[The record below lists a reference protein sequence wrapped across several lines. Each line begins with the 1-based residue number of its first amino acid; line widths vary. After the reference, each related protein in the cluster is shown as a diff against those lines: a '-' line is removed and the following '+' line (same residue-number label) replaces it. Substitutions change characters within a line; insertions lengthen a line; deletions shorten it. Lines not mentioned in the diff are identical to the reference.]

1 MPAAVGFRALGV
13 CSACLGAGQSRVET
27 YPGDVLVP
35 SKQLFIHLGSEFA
48 PDAPWGLE
56 VLSVASGGA
65 VRYENRDHGRRRVV
79 GGAVSRSRAEHLFDL
94 LAASSFPVIPKH
106 RFPPGASIVR
116 LSLRSGGQSQ
126 TLDFDQYFAEE
137 LPGFG
142 ELLSECDS
150 FARAIRTNDAATLQ
164 AWEFQESPATTSV
177 EGDHDDAP
185 GDRPP

>member
-164 AWEFQESPATTSV
+164 AWEFQERHSYRFSGWIPA
-177 EGDHDDAP
+177 AAAAA
-185 GDRPP
+185 